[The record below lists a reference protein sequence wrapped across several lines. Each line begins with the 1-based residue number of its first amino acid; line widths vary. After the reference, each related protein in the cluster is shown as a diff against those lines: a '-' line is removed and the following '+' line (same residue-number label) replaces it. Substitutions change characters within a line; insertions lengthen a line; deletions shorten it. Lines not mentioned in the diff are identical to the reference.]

1 MSRHRSNAT
10 EPMRRCIGCMESKA
24 KSGMYK
30 IALKNGELT
39 LDKDGKAIGRGVY
52 ICKDKDCIEKAK
64 KKNGL
69 QRGFRRNFQVEMT
82 DDIFEKI
89 SEECNDAQQ

>member
-1 MSRHRSNAT
+1 
-10 EPMRRCIGCMESKA
+10 
-24 KSGMYK
+24 MYR

-64 KKNGL
+64 KKMDYSEVLGVT
-69 QRGFRRNFQVEMT
+69 FR
-82 DDIFEKI
+82 
-89 SEECNDAQQ
+89 